1 MYFSL
6 FCNDLGLDNKGELGR
21 IVVESFSIT
30 PDSPSG
36 VLKQS
41 VGALLAFVV
50 VRWEVLEIV
59 VIR

>member
-6 FCNDLGLDNKGELGR
+6 FLSNLAIDNSVRLGR
-21 IVVESFSIT
+21 MIVESFSIT